1 MNERLDN
8 RVELFLEYLRS
19 EKNASNNTVQSYL
32 SDLTDFFKRINSEEI
47 SEQNITAYLAKLDEE
62 QLRTSSIKRKLSA
75 LRQFVNFLCREEILQ
90 SDPMVHIHQPK
101 YRRPLPKI
109 VSEETVKKLMS
120 ATDTF
125 EYDEK
130 IRADLI
136 LYLLYGSGL
145 RVSEVISL
153 KKNSILNSHF
163 IRIFGKGSRERTVPL
178 AKQTFEIAKEWL
190 SICPES
196 PWLFPSPKPNK
207 HITRQRIFQIL
218 KQLATISGV
227 DATKISPHVL
237 RHAFAT
243 HILDNGADLLSIK
256 KMLGHKDITTT
267 EIYTHVATRK
277 LEQVVQEHHPLKKIR
292 GEKIG

>member
-1 MNERLDN
+1 MDQQLDS

-19 EKNASNNTVQSYL
+19 EKNASYNTVQSYFL
-32 SDLTDFFKRINSEEI
+32 DLKDFFHKIKNEEL
-47 SEQNITAYLAKLDEE
+47 SEQSINAYLSELDKKHL
-62 QLRTSSIKRKLSA
+62 QVSSVKRKLSA
-75 LRQFVNFLCREEILQ
+75 LRQFTNFLCREEMLQ
-90 SDPMVHIHQPK
+90 SNPMEHIHQPK

-109 VSEETVKKLMS
+109 VSKATIQKLMD
-120 ATDTF
+120 ATDTL

-153 KKNSILNSHF
+153 KKNAILSVRF
-163 IRIFGKGSRERTVPL
+163 IKIFGKGAKERTVPL
-178 AKQTFEIAKEWL
+178 AKQTFEIAQGWL
-190 SICPES
+190 DVCPES
-196 PWLFPSPKPNK
+196 PWLFPSSNPSK

-218 KQLATISGV
+218 KQLARVSGI

-277 LEQVVQEHHPLKKIR
+277 LEQVVQKYHPLQKNR
-292 GEKIG
+292 ETS